1 MIFPFMRQAS
11 AFLHDLRICRL
22 QRFHVWLGVLVKVI
36 RLDAVCLGHLF
47 DEYNVFWS
55 SCKISKSFTTLYKAE
70 LVVF

>member
-1 MIFPFMRQAS
+1 MIFAFMRQAS

-36 RLDAVCLGHLF
+36 RLDAVALGHLL
-47 DEYNVFWS
+47 DEHYVFWS
-55 SCKISKSFTTLYKAE
+55 SCEISKSFTTLYQAK